1 MRVDP
6 TMPAEIMLRGSGV
19 PLIEA
24 EMLLASGKAE
34 GFTSGGQHHCAL
46 APAQRT
52 IASAGTVC
60 FFRNLKPRPTTMATA
75 FLDGH
80 SSDIPVVHS
89 QMGRHPLS
97 HDIKS

>member
-24 EMLLASGKAE
+24 EMLLAGGKAE
-34 GFTSGGQHHCAL
+34 GFPGGGQHHRP

-52 IASAGTVC
+52 IASAGTVYV
-60 FFRNLKPRPTTMATA
+60 FRNLNRTLPQWLP
-75 FLDGH
+75 FGW
-80 SSDIPVVHS
+80 S
-89 QMGRHPLS
+89 
-97 HDIKS
+97 